1 MVESRVEIYIV
12 YMKVLE
18 IANVGE
24 KIVKTLFSNRV
35 TSENKRI
42 HTLPCPLHSKL
53 GCLMLSIASSN
64 RGTTLNGGDEGRQG
78 RIQDFF

>member
-1 MVESRVEIYIV
+1 MVESRLEISIV

-18 IANVGE
+18 TANVGE

-42 HTLPCPLHSKL
+42 RTPPLSTPFKV
-53 GCLMLSIASSN
+53 GVFDA
-64 RGTTLNGGDEGRQG
+64 
-78 RIQDFF
+78 FFS

>member
-1 MVESRVEIYIV
+1 MVDSRVEIYIV

-18 IANVGE
+18 IRANVGE

-42 HTLPCPLHSKL
+42 HTPPLSVPFKV
-53 GCLMLSIASSN
+53 GVFDAFYS
-64 RGTTLNGGDEGRQG
+64 
-78 RIQDFF
+78 

>member
-1 MVESRVEIYIV
+1 MVESRLEISIV

-42 HTLPCPLHSKL
+42 HTPPLSVPFKV
-53 GCLMLSIASSN
+53 GVFDAFYS
-64 RGTTLNGGDEGRQG
+64 
-78 RIQDFF
+78 

>member
-1 MVESRVEIYIV
+1 MVESRVEIYII

-35 TSENKRI
+35 TSEKKRI
-42 HTLPCPLHSKL
+42 HTPPLSAPFTV
-53 GCLMLSIASSN
+53 GVFDAFYS
-64 RGTTLNGGDEGRQG
+64 
-78 RIQDFF
+78 

>member
-1 MVESRVEIYIV
+1 MVDSRVEIYIV

-18 IANVGE
+18 IRANVGK

-42 HTLPCPLHSKL
+42 HTPPLSVPFKV
-53 GCLMLSIASSN
+53 GVFDAFYS
-64 RGTTLNGGDEGRQG
+64 
-78 RIQDFF
+78 

>member
-1 MVESRVEIYIV
+1 MVESRLEISIV

-42 HTLPCPLHSKL
+42 HTPPPVC
-53 GCLMLSIASSN
+53 SIQSW
-64 RGTTLNGGDEGRQG
+64 GV
-78 RIQDFF
+78 